1 MLNVS
6 GIAFS
11 GAGNMA
17 GAIIEAVLKTGV
29 SADKV
34 FIYDVNPDRIAYF
47 REKGIG
53 ICSSNI
59 ELVNKADIVFL
70 AVKPQ
75 VIYSVLS
82 EISGLTD
89 GKCIV
94 SIAAGISSESVRN
107 ALSDET
113 YIIRAL
119 PNTPMLD
126 LCGATVIAEP
136 SGVPDFYI
144 NTVREIFEA
153 AGIVSFLPENL
164 INSVIPLSSSSPAF
178 FFRMISAMAREGERL
193 GISYEDSL
201 KLSAYT
207 MLGSA
212 KLLLNSGRTPEE
224 LIRQVS
230 SPGGTTVAA
239 LTAFDDF
246 GFEGFI
252 REAFKRCVNRAD
264 ELGGGK

>member
-1 MLNVS
+1 MV
-6 GIAFS
+6 
-11 GAGNMA
+11 
-17 GAIIEAVLKTGV
+17 
-29 SADKV
+29 
-34 FIYDVNPDRIAYF
+34 
-47 REKGIG
+47 
-53 ICSSNI
+53 
-59 ELVNKADIVFL
+59 
-70 AVKPQ
+70 
-75 VIYSVLS
+75 
-82 EISGLTD
+82 
-89 GKCIV
+89 
-94 SIAAGISSESVRN
+94 
-107 ALSDET
+107 
-113 YIIRAL
+113 
-119 PNTPMLD
+119 
-126 LCGATVIAEP
+126 
-136 SGVPDFYI
+136 
-144 NTVREIFEA
+144 
-153 AGIVSFLPENL
+153 
-164 INSVIPLSSSSPAF
+164 
-178 FFRMISAMAREGERL
+178 REGERL